1 MKKRT
6 CAAVAA
12 VSVLLSA
19 IITFQIT
26 STTYRAKNKAELDS
40 LKTEYESSFGGKMNA
55 LHDDFLS
62 LYNGDVDEEQLDELS
77 MKYFVFATG
86 DRYGEYLTADEF
98 AELEA
103 GLEGDFVGIG
113 VSVIEDS
120 DSGLLEVV
128 DVFPDSP
135 AASVGM
141 QPGDLIYKVGDDY
154 AAEIGED
161 AVLSRVRGEEGTSVT
176 LTVLRDGEEQ
186 TFTVARAHVTER
198 NVMYRMYGE
207 QGGEASNVGLIII
220 SSFDAVTESQVDEAI
235 AALRERGAEALIFD
249 LRGNLGGALTSIVPI
264 LDKLLP
270 EGPILHVVPK
280 VGDTETISS
289 DAEEL
294 DMPMAVVVNGNTAS
308 AAELFTSAL
317 MDYGKAVIVGTQ
329 TYGKGCMQT
338 ITQRPDGSAI
348 RVTTAYYDP
357 PYSENYDGVGITPD
371 IVAEPDDVTSSTNRY
386 RIADRDDN
394 QLTAAYNSLIN

>member
-154 AAEIGED
+154 AAEIARRGGNSGHTHG
-161 AVLSRVRGEEGTSVT
+161 ASRRRGADLYRSARPRYRAQCHVQNVRRAGRRGEQCRTYHH
-176 LTVLRDGEEQ
+176 L
-186 TFTVARAHVTER
+186 
-198 NVMYRMYGE
+198 
-207 QGGEASNVGLIII
+207 
-220 SSFDAVTESQVDEAI
+220 
-235 AALRERGAEALIFD
+235 
-249 LRGNLGGALTSIVPI
+249 
-264 LDKLLP
+264 
-270 EGPILHVVPK
+270 
-280 VGDTETISS
+280 
-289 DAEEL
+289 
-294 DMPMAVVVNGNTAS
+294 
-308 AAELFTSAL
+308 
-317 MDYGKAVIVGTQ
+317 VI
-329 TYGKGCMQT
+329 
-338 ITQRPDGSAI
+338 
-348 RVTTAYYDP
+348 
-357 PYSENYDGVGITPD
+357 
-371 IVAEPDDVTSSTNRY
+371 
-386 RIADRDDN
+386 
-394 QLTAAYNSLIN
+394 

>member
-161 AVLSRVRGEEGTSVT
+161 AVLSRVRASRRRGADLYRS
-176 LTVLRDGEEQ
+176 
-186 TFTVARAHVTER
+186 ARPRYRAQCHVQ
-198 NVMYRMYGE
+198 NVRRAGRRGE
-207 QGGEASNVGLIII
+207 QCRTYHHL
-220 SSFDAVTESQVDEAI
+220 
-235 AALRERGAEALIFD
+235 
-249 LRGNLGGALTSIVPI
+249 
-264 LDKLLP
+264 
-270 EGPILHVVPK
+270 
-280 VGDTETISS
+280 
-289 DAEEL
+289 
-294 DMPMAVVVNGNTAS
+294 
-308 AAELFTSAL
+308 
-317 MDYGKAVIVGTQ
+317 VI
-329 TYGKGCMQT
+329 
-338 ITQRPDGSAI
+338 
-348 RVTTAYYDP
+348 
-357 PYSENYDGVGITPD
+357 
-371 IVAEPDDVTSSTNRY
+371 
-386 RIADRDDN
+386 
-394 QLTAAYNSLIN
+394 

>member
-1 MKKRT
+1 MRKRT
-6 CAAVAA
+6 CAAITAA
-12 VSVLLSA
+12 SVLLSA

-161 AVLSRVRGEEGTSVT
+161 AVLSRVRGEEGTAVT
-176 LTVLRDGEEQ
+176 LTVLRDGAEQ

-289 DAEEL
+289 DAE
-294 DMPMAVVVNGNTAS
+294 
-308 AAELFTSAL
+308 
-317 MDYGKAVIVGTQ
+317 
-329 TYGKGCMQT
+329 
-338 ITQRPDGSAI
+338 
-348 RVTTAYYDP
+348 
-357 PYSENYDGVGITPD
+357 
-371 IVAEPDDVTSSTNRY
+371 
-386 RIADRDDN
+386 
-394 QLTAAYNSLIN
+394 

>member
-161 AVLSRVRGEEGTSVT
+161 AVLSRVRGEEGTAVT
-176 LTVLRDGEEQ
+176 LTVLRDGAEQ

-207 QGGEASNVGLIII
+207 QGARRAMSDL
-220 SSFDAVTESQVDEAI
+220 SSSRH
-235 AALRERGAEALIFD
+235 L
-249 LRGNLGGALTSIVPI
+249 
-264 LDKLLP
+264 
-270 EGPILHVVPK
+270 
-280 VGDTETISS
+280 
-289 DAEEL
+289 
-294 DMPMAVVVNGNTAS
+294 MP
-308 AAELFTSAL
+308 
-317 MDYGKAVIVGTQ
+317 
-329 TYGKGCMQT
+329 
-338 ITQRPDGSAI
+338 
-348 RVTTAYYDP
+348 
-357 PYSENYDGVGITPD
+357 
-371 IVAEPDDVTSSTNRY
+371 
-386 RIADRDDN
+386 
-394 QLTAAYNSLIN
+394 